1 MTVFQR
7 RHNVIL
13 STLNQHQNLMLK
25 QRCFW
30 VDTENI
36 LLLSYDAR
44 KIIVFT
50 LMLQRY
56 LYFNVK
62 TTSFDQRCI
71 NVKNLTL
78 KQRGFLLE
86 F

>member
-7 RHNVIL
+7 RHNIIL
-13 STLNQHQNLMLK
+13 STLNQRQNLTLK

-56 LYFNVK
+56 LYFDVK
-62 TTSFDQRCI
+62 TRSSDQRCI
-71 NVKNLTL
+71 NVKI
-78 KQRGFLLE
+78 
-86 F
+86 